1 MAAIRKAGDMSQRLR
16 PRLWE
21 SSVARRGVAIAALGV
36 ASSLGPRAGA
46 TDFAVAVEGG
56 IHSLSNSPSSAK
68 AVFDGSTRAPT
79 FGGSFR
85 AVFKRRF
92 FAAADVR
99 RFSKTGERV
108 YVADP
113 GGQVFPLGHPL
124 QLRIVPVTVS
134 GGYRFR
140 ASRTF
145 VPYVGLGGGFASVK
159 EESTVGGVAEADSR
173 TKATA
178 HVLGGLEYGRGLLR
192 FAAEVSWSTIP
203 NAIGLGGVSQ
213 LYGED
218 DLGGLSAVAKVV
230 LSTRPKRH

>member
-1 MAAIRKAGDMSQRLR
+1 MNQPLR

-21 SSVARRGVAIAALGV
+21 SSVARMGVAIAALGV
-36 ASSLGPRAGA
+36 VSSLGPRAGA
-46 TDFAVAVEGG
+46 TDFAVAIEGG

-68 AVFDGSTRAPT
+68 AVFDGSTSGPI

-99 RFSKTGERV
+99 HFSKSGERV

-113 GGQVFPLGHPL
+113 GGEVFPLGHPL
-124 QLRIVPVTVS
+124 ELRIVPVTVT

-140 ASRTF
+140 ASRAF
-145 VPYVGLGGGFASVK
+145 VPYVGLGGGLASIK
-159 EESTVGGVAEADSR
+159 EESTVGGVAEAESR

-178 HVLGGLEYGRGLLR
+178 HVVGGLEYGRGLVR
-192 FAAEVSWSTIP
+192 FAAEVSWSAIP

-218 DLGGLSAVAKVV
+218 DLGGLSAIAKVIF
-230 LSTRPKRH
+230 STTQKRR